1 MSTLLTP
8 TGDLTPDTETIL
20 RSYARRFALPC
31 ALDPAELYQESVA
44 YLLKRASDYDPAQ
57 GSLPTWLWHVAARSR
72 NYLVRQHRLVG
83 WSARRP
89 AALTDADPDPGPDP
103 AEAIERADLRQRVRD
118 AVAALPAGERE
129 LVVRRFGLD
138 GGEPAR
144 RLADLVRGRS
154 RETAR
159 LRLQRATDRLRRE
172 LVACR

>member
-8 TGDLTPDTETIL
+8 TGDLTDDTAAIL
-20 RSYARRFALPC
+20 RTYARRFALPC
-31 ALDPAELYQESVA
+31 GLDPAELYQECVL
-44 YLLKRASDYDPAQ
+44 YLLKRAGDYDPAQ
-57 GSLPTWLWHVAARSR
+57 GSLSTWLWHVAARSR

-89 AALTDADPDPGPDP
+89 AALTETDRDPGPDP
-103 AEAIERADLRQRVRD
+103 ADEIERADLLRRVRD
-118 AVAALPAGERE
+118 AVAALPPAERE
-129 LVVRRFGLD
+129 LVVRRYGLD
-138 GGEPAR
+138 GAEPAR